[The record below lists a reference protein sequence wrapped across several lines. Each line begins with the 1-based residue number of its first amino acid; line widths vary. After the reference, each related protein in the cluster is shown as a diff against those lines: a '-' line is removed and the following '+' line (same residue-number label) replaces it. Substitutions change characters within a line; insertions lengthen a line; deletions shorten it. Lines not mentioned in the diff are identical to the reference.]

1 MVLGREDR
9 EKINEAIMMILDQ
22 PMNISM
28 GELVPEL
35 DYDEGREYLDEL
47 LERVSMAINNTI
59 NTMNRTISVY
69 IDVES
74 TDVDDAIEKVKN
86 YLPKPTGSIL
96 CWEIDVEQAWDFE
109 EKGDH

>member
-1 MVLGREDR
+1 MLGKEDR
-9 EKINEAIMMILDQ
+9 DKINEAIRLVLDQ
-22 PMNISM
+22 PINISM
-28 GELVPEL
+28 SELVPEL
-35 DYDEGREYLDEL
+35 DDEEGREYLDDL
-47 LERVSMAINNTI
+47 MERISVAMNNTI

-96 CWEIDVEQAWDFE
+96 CWEIDVEQAIDDE